1 MTDQV
6 QLAEASRTALDFLEN
21 RDPDDKSTH
30 LPGGLKHLFIPT
42 KLLEAA
48 IFSFL
53 DSGQICEA
61 IEIIAFAEFELADF
75 RPSILEAILNIP
87 NFHPSDQIEGVL
99 KEIQGHYQI
108 LLDKL
113 YEPEPEE

>member
-1 MTDQV
+1 MTDQS

-21 RDPDDKSTH
+21 LDPNDKSTH

-48 IFSFL
+48 VYSFL

-87 NFHPSDQIEGVL
+87 NFHPSDMTAKVL
-99 KEIQGHYQI
+99 EKIKGHYHI
-108 LLDKL
+108 LLDKI
-113 YEPEPEE
+113 YEPTPEE